1 MKSLNR
7 PMFNMGGRVN
17 RVGMAAGGNTI
28 TSMLA
33 NGVQN
38 AVGNGQQGLMGMPTG
53 GAGSNG
59 PIGPNN
65 RPYNPPV
72 SIGMGGIKIPKQ
84 SERSISQPYTGGM
97 GSGSQAMNQGGI
109 VQGYNNGG
117 QIMHNGP
124 RGIISGFNNGG
135 SVRQGYS
142 ELEEDGVQKRYREQ
156 TLAAEKRMSDRIA
169 AMRRELDTPEE
180 TKGPNMRLVELAG
193 NIMSAPNEGSLLGTI
208 GSPIAKYAAGVYTDK
223 DAKREAARTRKS
235 GIDEI
240 ELGMDASKYEMAAD
254 AEAAYSLQKIDL
266 DEFERIRRDVGEIS
280 KQILSLNSN
289 DPDYASA
296 LAKLN
301 NDLAA
306 TVGKQISPIVAAFSD
321 DERKAYMKD
330 AKKAIAA
337 KYGVDVQELTS
348 KQLKEAQIYYNSVIY
363 NAAVKQ
369 LGYDFGYL
377 KPAPIETKANG
388 GRVGMYMGGD
398 PMDANP
404 TPGFEPGSGPVQDPN
419 QPPIMTAE
427 AGQVDP
433 NKLTFQELRAR
444 LPMEVSDQVVRLLA
458 ASEEALMVF
467 AQIETQQDVSNF
479 NQRFQA
485 DLKLPE
491 QVV

>member
-1 MKSLNR
+1 
-7 PMFNMGGRVN
+7 MFNMGGRVN

-254 AEAAYSLQKIDL
+254 AEAAYSLQKSDL
-266 DEFERIRRDVGEIS
+266 DEFERQKELIRKSQAVFLNPESTAEEINNARNDVAAALQDVVGPQSDNLSLTQLQSFKNSALEMLDDAGIENPS
-280 KQILSLNSN
+280 ASLVDSVASTLQYRYILSGLGFNLSILDN
-289 DPDYASA
+289 DKI
-296 LAKLN
+296 LKNL
-301 NDLAA
+301 
-306 TVGKQISPIVAAFSD
+306 
-321 DERKAYMKD
+321 
-330 AKKAIAA
+330 
-337 KYGVDVQELTS
+337 GV
-348 KQLKEAQIYYNSVIY
+348 
-363 NAAVKQ
+363 
-369 LGYDFGYL
+369 
-377 KPAPIETKANG
+377 ETKANG